1 MSNRKIFDGR
11 RFGLN
16 TNEDRENERQ
26 QRRLQDR
33 GFGTDPGNR
42 TNTSEEF
49 PDPLPNT
56 PAIRP
61 IQTLYERLQ
70 AGIPTRSLPRES
82 GVLQTDGF
90 SPRISLRP
98 APGQKV
104 ISKKNAFIVFGKD
117 RPSTLVS
124 GYGGR
129 GALNCDTIDIV
140 VGRMSSVESANTRR
154 QATIVNPHFGA
165 DAARIYISQLT
176 DIDDNFGII
185 DGVTGNIKSRSGIGI
200 KADAVRLVGR
210 EGVKIVTGKAPF
222 EGFGPNGEPNSL
234 GGKIKQIQPKIELLA
249 GNVDGQRSVFP
260 KDVLTFLPATPNRE
274 ETINIVQPLCRT
286 ENLIDG
292 LTELRGLLE
301 GVIQAVQNM
310 AMIQAA
316 ANSALGLD
324 MFPLNIAH
332 KGVAGSASAVQLV
345 QMVINST
352 HQLRINT
359 NLWDVNYCQPFGYKY
374 IASRSVYAT

>member
-140 VGRMSSVESANTRR
+140 VGRMSSVVERMLQEFILAN
-154 QATIVNPHFGA
+154 
-165 DAARIYISQLT
+165 
-176 DIDDNFGII
+176 
-185 DGVTGNIKSRSGIGI
+185 
-200 KADAVRLVGR
+200 
-210 EGVKIVTGKAPF
+210 
-222 EGFGPNGEPNSL
+222 
-234 GGKIKQIQPKIELLA
+234 
-249 GNVDGQRSVFP
+249 
-260 KDVLTFLPATPNRE
+260 
-274 ETINIVQPLCRT
+274 
-286 ENLIDG
+286 
-292 LTELRGLLE
+292 
-301 GVIQAVQNM
+301 
-310 AMIQAA
+310 
-316 ANSALGLD
+316 
-324 MFPLNIAH
+324 
-332 KGVAGSASAVQLV
+332 
-345 QMVINST
+345 
-352 HQLRINT
+352 
-359 NLWDVNYCQPFGYKY
+359 
-374 IASRSVYAT
+374 

>member
-16 TNEDRENERQ
+16 TNEDRENKRQ

-154 QATIVNPHFGA
+154 RATIVNPHFGA

-185 DGVTGNIKSRSGIGI
+185 DGITGNIKSRSGIGI

-260 KDVLTFLPATPNRE
+260 KDVLTFLPSVPNRE

-292 LTELRGLLE
+292 LAELRGLLE

>member
-234 GGKIKQIQPKIELLA
+234 GGKIKQIQPKSELLA

>member
-16 TNEDRENERQ
+16 TNERQ